1 MENGLDSSVNAISI
15 LLCQFEAWCNL
26 QIINVFLKHY
36 SQNTYEP
43 IYGCENGFSSFVSF
57 SMILDNSVY
66 IYEALKLYGGFSPE
80 DITVIKETTEYAD
93 LKVIRNN
100 IHAFYKGGGYKNK
113 ANTIISEKLSDFKM
127 DKQDISY
134 PLRSDISLVFQVS
147 DRTRHLIGSDYF
159 FKHCIYETN
168 NREWEGSHIK
178 RYAQFVSSTICGFSQ
193 ITDET
198 AYNMIPLPYGNNEIR
213 IELFDYKSA
222 DLFARVNASHDTV
235 FRLLLTLSQISYG
248 ILLVECLIDKVSTFK
263 SDLWVCFL
271 TKLLAIKYD
280 EAFDNI
286 SSLLTYSDAGDKAF
300 VEDLLKLSD
309 IDIKM
314 LDVRQFA
321 QKLRNTIHYQN
332 IEFDMDLVEDNTT
345 ASWIKAIYLSNSTSR
360 TMNEFRKISGYLL
373 SELKLLQRTLQNA
386 FNLDKAYKM

>member
-1 MENGLDSSVNAISI
+1 MNSSVNALSIS
-15 LLCQFEAWCNL
+15 LCQFEAWCNL
-26 QIINVFLKHY
+26 QIIRNFLKQN
-36 SQNTYEP
+36 SRNTYES
-43 IYGCENGFSSFVSF
+43 IYGYENGFTSFVSP

-80 DITVIKETTEYAD
+80 DITTIKETAEYTD

-134 PLRSDISLVFQVS
+134 PLRSDISLVFQIS

-159 FKHCIYETN
+159 FKHCIYETH
-168 NREWEGSHIK
+168 NREWEGSHIR
-178 RYAQFVSSTICGFSQ
+178 RYAAFVSSTIRGFSEV
-193 ITDET
+193 TDET
-198 AYNMIPLPYGNNEIR
+198 VYNMIPLPYGNNEIR

-222 DLFARVNASHDTV
+222 DLFARVNASHNTV

-248 ILLVECLIDKVSTFK
+248 ILLVECLIDKESTFK

-271 TKLLAIKYD
+271 TKLLALKYD

-286 SSLLTYSDAGDKAF
+286 SSLLTYSNAGDKTF
-300 VEDLLKLSD
+300 VEDMLNLGD
-309 IDIKM
+309 IDINT
-314 LDVRQFA
+314 LNVRQFA
-321 QKLRNTIHYQN
+321 QGLRNTIHYQY

-345 ASWIKAIYLSNSTSR
+345 ASWIKAIYLSNSTFR
-360 TMNEFRKISGYLL
+360 TMKEFRKSSNYLL
-373 SELKLLQRTLQNA
+373 CELKLLQRALQKA
-386 FNLDKAYKM
+386 FNLDKAYQL